1 MDRKFIL
8 STTKNTRTTL
18 PNSLRYVRS
27 ELPFE
32 LSEED
37 KQKLLDN
44 NIRTAIDLR
53 SIEEARALPCCLAK
67 DERFHFINIPVT
79 GGNQIPPTP
88 DDVAFYYSHMVDS
101 TMDKIIKTIEECE
114 TGVLYFCY
122 AGKDRTGIVSALLQR
137 RAGLDREY
145 IMDDYV
151 QSAVNLKEELQIYA
165 QKNPQVNIEALTPQR
180 RYMEEFLDFIEE
192 KSCID

>member
-122 AGKDRTGIVSALLQR
+122 AGKDRTGVVSALLQR